1 MDGPGEYLPGGTEGI
16 TRIEDLPKAKVV
28 KRPRNYKRRQCHQCG
43 HSAYRDRVFTRIL
56 HDLGD
61 LKANLGSRP
70 AQTCAYARRTHRKPT
85 REVVYLRPTTLWSP
99 M

>member
-1 MDGPGEYLPGGTEGI
+1 VDGPGECLPNGTEGI

-28 KRPRNYKRRQCHQCG
+28 KRARNYKRRQCPQCG
-43 HSAYRDRVFTRIL
+43 HSAYPDRVFTRIL

-61 LKANLGSRP
+61 MKANLGSHL

-85 REVVYLRPTTLWSP
+85 REVVHLRPITLWSP
-99 M
+99 T